1 MGIIEKIKSFFFAA
15 NEDAKKKLEQYQ
27 SPAESIIPQP
37 KGNLI
42 GQCPLCLIAIG
53 SDDRVKH
60 FKGEL
65 AHKRCVK
72 KAQKAM
78 LNGESM

>member
-1 MGIIEKIKSFFFAA
+1 MGIIEKIKSLFFDA
-15 NEDAKKKLEQYQ
+15 NEDAKKKLEKFQA
-27 SPAESIIPQP
+27 PETSIIPQP
-37 KGNLI
+37 KGDLI

-53 SDDRVKH
+53 SDDRVRH
-60 FKGEL
+60 FKGEI

-78 LNGESM
+78 LNGEPQ